1 MGRRHP
7 VTHVQHIDA
16 YTEKYEP
23 APEYLIEEIIG
34 HKTTKRRVKYR
45 VRWSD
50 GSETW
55 EPKESLIDG
64 SRRRTSRSSTTR
76 SWRTGARGSSCGRE
90 KGIDDCAIVVSLS
103 YTRLSSV

>member
-23 APEYLIEEIIG
+23 ASEYLIEEIIG

-55 EPKESLIDG
+55 EPKESLID
-64 SRRRTSRSSTTR
+64 RIETEDEPVINDALVAYWST
-76 SWRTGARGSSCGRE
+76 RE
-90 KGIDDCAIVVSLS
+90 QLRQGEG
-103 YTRLSSV
+103 Y